1 MTIDLPAPKLKRS
14 QHLDSKMKLP
24 DFSHLP
30 KDLQSRLAKESPTIQ
45 RNLARLSAVQIRKI
59 LDNSVFGMAVAATA
73 QLTPEEK
80 AMGSEAF
87 TALCIERSQAMKRE
101 RQQARENDRR
111 LQEES

>member
-1 MTIDLPAPKLKRS
+1 MTTELPVPKLKRS

-30 KDLQSRLAKESPTIQ
+30 KDLQRRLAKESPTVQ

-80 AMGSEAF
+80 AMGEEAF
-87 TALCIERSQAMKRE
+87 IDLCIERSQAMKRE
-101 RQQARENDRR
+101 REKAREEDRR
-111 LQEES
+111 LREAG